1 MLTILRAAG
10 LALLFAA
17 APAFAQEETLRPEI
31 PADAEIRDVI
41 ARAVDGFIR
50 PGYRDFHAATDML
63 ASEMDALCAAPS
75 PVTLAEAKAAFAE
88 AARSWARVEIV
99 RTGPAI
105 EDNRFERILF
115 YPDRKSTGLKQV
127 QALLAKPD
135 DSITA
140 PGGLSGKSVA
150 MQGFGALEF
159 VLAGTGS
166 EQLATET
173 DSFRCRYGQAVA
185 RNIEQIAGEIVSLWD
200 APDGVQQAWKDPG
213 RDNPLFRNEQEA
225 MTALLGILVHGAEMV
240 RDQRIET
247 FYKGEDSQ
255 TFPRQALF
263 WRSGNTWTMVEANL
277 KGLRDLIEASGMVA
291 LLPDDQT
298 SIIGSTDFVLKSM
311 LRVTG
316 EMNSDLEVA
325 VSDDAQRQKLDFLLV
340 NGRDLIGRLND
351 QYGGAIGLTSG
362 FSFSDGD

>member
-1 MLTILRAAG
+1 MLNILRAAG
-10 LALLFAA
+10 LAVLFAT

-41 ARAVDGFIR
+41 AKAVDGFIR
-50 PGYRDFHAATDML
+50 PGYHDFHAAAGAL
-63 ASEMDALCAAPS
+63 AGEMDALCAAPS
-75 PVTLAEAKAAFAE
+75 PDALAQAKAAFAE
-88 AARSWARVEIV
+88 AALSWARIEIV

-127 QALLAKPD
+127 QGLLAKPD
-135 DSITA
+135 DSTTA

-166 EQLATET
+166 EALATEA
-173 DSFRCRYGQAVA
+173 DGFRCRYGRAIAQ
-185 RNIEQIAGEIVSLWD
+185 NIEHIAGELVVLWE
-200 APDGVQQAWKDPG
+200 APDGVQQAWKEPG
-213 RDNPLFRNEQEA
+213 PDNPLFRNAQEA

-263 WRSGNTWTMVEANL
+263 WRSGNTWTMVKGNL
-277 KGLRDLIEASGMVA
+277 EGLGRLMHVSDMAA
-291 LLPDDQT
+291 LLPEDQT
-298 SIIGSTDFVLKSM
+298 SIVGSVDFVLKSM

-316 EMNSDLEVA
+316 EMNSDIEAA
-325 VSDDAQRQKLDFLLV
+325 VSDDSQRQKLDFLLV

>member
-1 MLTILRAAG
+1 MLNILRAAG
-10 LALLFAA
+10 LAVLFAT

-31 PADAEIRDVI
+31 PADAEIRTVI
-41 ARAVDGFIR
+41 AKAVDDFIR
-50 PGYRDFHAATDML
+50 PGYRDFHAAADML
-63 ASEMDALCAAPS
+63 ASEMDALCTTPS
-75 PVTLAEAKAAFAE
+75 PDALVQAKAAFAE
-88 AARSWARVEIV
+88 AVRSWARVEIV

-135 DSITA
+135 NSITA

-166 EQLATET
+166 ELLATET

-185 RNIEQIAGEIVSLWD
+185 RNIEQIAGELVTLWE
-200 APDGVQQAWKDPG
+200 APDGVQQAWRDPG
-213 RDNPLFRNEQEA
+213 PDNPLFRTEQEA

-247 FYKGEDSQ
+247 FYRGEDSQ
-255 TFPRQALF
+255 TFPKQAIF

-277 KGLRDLIEASGMVA
+277 KSLRDLIEASGMVA

-298 SIIGSTDFVLKSM
+298 SIIGSTDFVLTSM

-316 EMNSDLEVA
+316 EMNSDIEVA
-325 VSDDAQRQKLDFLLV
+325 ISDDAQRQKLDFLLV

>member
-1 MLTILRAAG
+1 MLNILRAAG
-10 LALLFAA
+10 LAVLFAT

-41 ARAVDGFIR
+41 AKAVDGFIR
-50 PGYRDFHAATDML
+50 PGYRDFHAAAGAL
-63 ASEMDALCAAPS
+63 AGEMDALCTAPS
-75 PVTLAEAKAAFAE
+75 PIALTEAKAAFAE

-135 DSITA
+135 DSTTA

-166 EQLATET
+166 DLLATET

-185 RNIEQIAGEIVSLWD
+185 RNIEQIAGELVDLWET
-200 APDGVQQAWKDPG
+200 PDGVQQAWKAPG
-213 RDNPLFRNEQEA
+213 PDNPLFRNEQEA

-263 WRSGNTWTMVEANL
+263 WRSGNTWTMVEGNL
-277 KGLRDLIEASGMVA
+277 EGLGQLMHVSDMAA
-291 LLPDDQT
+291 LLPEDQT
-298 SIIGSTDFVLKSM
+298 SIVGSVDFVLKSM

-316 EMNSDLEVA
+316 EMNGDIEAA
-325 VSDDAQRQKLDFLLV
+325 VSDDSQRQKLDFLLV